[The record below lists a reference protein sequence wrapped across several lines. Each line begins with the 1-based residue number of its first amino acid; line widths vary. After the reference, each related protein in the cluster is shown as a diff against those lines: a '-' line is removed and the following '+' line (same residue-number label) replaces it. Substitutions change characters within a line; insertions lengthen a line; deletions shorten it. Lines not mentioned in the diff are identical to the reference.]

1 MLPRR
6 QNPRKPLSE
15 NFCPVAL
22 CMSFLGGAWTP
33 QLIWQL
39 SHGAR
44 RFNELK
50 HYLAPI
56 SSKMLS
62 ARLKELEEKR
72 IVSRTILDTSPPST
86 EYALTEFGHELL
98 PALIEIAK
106 IGLKIHEE
114 IDA

>member
-1 MLPRR
+1 
-6 QNPRKPLSE
+6 
-15 NFCPVAL
+15 
-22 CMSFLGGAWTP
+22 MSFLGGAWTP

-50 HYLAPI
+50 HYLEPI

-72 IVSRTILDTSPPST
+72 IISRKIIDAMPPST
-86 EYALTEFGHELL
+86 EYSLTEFGHELL
-98 PALIEIAK
+98 PALQEIAK
-106 IGLKIHEE
+106 IGLKIQKETRTQAH
-114 IDA
+114 

>member
-1 MLPRR
+1 
-6 QNPRKPLSE
+6 
-15 NFCPVAL
+15 
-22 CMSFLGGAWTP
+22 MSFLGGAWTP

-62 ARLKELEEKR
+62 ARLKDLEDKQIIKR
-72 IVSRTILDTSPPST
+72 KILDTSPPST
-86 EYALTEFGHELL
+86 EYSLTEFGFELL
-98 PALIEIAK
+98 PALNEIAK
-106 IGLKIHEE
+106 IGMKIHQNTGSLSNSNY
-114 IDA
+114 IAATPK